1 MPQFVGNSEMVPQ
14 RAIHPQKTNREITLP
29 PNLNGVARFAR
40 QPIFPP
46 KKLNGPSKPL
56 HRIRDSATRLKTNM
70 FPNLNGNALNLCLG
84 KIARGRGLDAI
95 RMNRHSDSLN
105 T

>member
-1 MPQFVGNSEMVPQ
+1 MPQFVGNGEMVPQ
-14 RAIHPQKTNREITLP
+14 RTINPQKTNGEIPLS
-29 PNLNGVARFAR
+29 PNLNGVARFVR

-46 KKLNGPSKPL
+46 KKLNGPSQPL
-56 HRIRDSATRLKTNM
+56 NRICDSTARLKPNVL
-70 FPNLNGNALNLCLG
+70 PNLNGNALNLCLG
-84 KIARGRGLDAI
+84 KIARGRGLNAI